1 MHVSRQLNSLLYVYP
16 DVDHYLSICEKVIQ
30 EQGEMNQT
38 IMHCMFLGVGKS
50 TLMKRLLGKEVNSE
64 DRTSTQIAE
73 KSVRVVSTAVAK
85 VSDLTW
91 KEIDDTAVACGIMGQ
106 MLMGQEME
114 STQANQKQHEVQN
127 HLEEGNASEVAPNQR
142 EGNTLASVK
151 L

>member
-38 IMHCMFLGVGKS
+38 IMHCMLLGAAGVGKS
-50 TLMKRLLGKEVNSE
+50 TLMKRLLGKEVNIE
-64 DRTSTQIAE
+64 DRTSTQIAQ

-114 STQANQKQHEVQN
+114 STQANQKESFGRG
-127 HLEEGNASEVAPNQR
+127 EC
-142 EGNTLASVK
+142 K
-151 L
+151 